1 MAELKAALIGDV
13 RAAQGALRERV
24 AAVGDGDWARECAN
38 PGWTNKDLLAHLASI
53 DRRLRDQLPCAF
65 GRQPW
70 PSSTI
75 DEYNEREVGA
85 RRGVPVEELRAE
97 LARESEATITFL
109 EGLSE
114 AELEHPFEHPRRGSV
129 TVEGFLRI
137 MPNHIHE
144 HLADFRAG

>member
-1 MAELKAALIGDV
+1 MAELKAALIADV
-13 RAAQGALRERV
+13 RVAQAALRERV
-24 AAVGDGDWARECAN
+24 AAVADGDWSRECAN

-85 RRGVPVEELRAE
+85 RRAAPVDELRAE
-97 LARESEATITFL
+97 LARESAATIAFL

-114 AELEHPFEHPRRGSV
+114 AELAHRFEHPRRGSV
-129 TVEGFLRI
+129 SLEEFLRI
-137 MPNHIHE
+137 IPNHIHE
-144 HLADFRAG
+144 HVADFRAG

>member
-13 RAAQGALRERV
+13 RAAQEALRERV
-24 AAVGDGDWARECAN
+24 AAMGDGDWARECAN
-38 PGWTNKDLLAHLASI
+38 PGWTNKDLLAHMASI

-65 GRQPW
+65 GREPW

-75 DEYNEREVGA
+75 DEYNEVEVGA
-85 RRGVPVEELRAE
+85 RRAASVDELRAE
-97 LARESEATITFL
+97 LARESATTVAFL

-114 AELEHPFEHPRRGSV
+114 VELAHQFEHPRRGSV

-137 MPNHIHE
+137 IPNHIHE
-144 HLADFRAG
+144 HVADFRAG